1 MQITC
6 NNPIEKG
13 ITSDKIKE
21 TIELRWKTEYYCF
34 CYETGEQGTY
44 HVHIYIKFKINF
56 GKHYLQEEKH
66 GRLYHGTGCGDYQQ
80 PLYPV

>member
-1 MQITC
+1 MYSLKLNKYKNLRILLTNKYLIIVNQ
-6 NNPIEKG
+6 NG
-13 ITSDKIKE
+13 I
-21 TIELRWKTEYYCF
+21 
-34 CYETGEQGTY
+34 
-44 HVHIYIKFKINF
+44 IKFKTNF